1 MNTKLLILLCWQT
14 PNLEINYISPGL
26 MQPVNQAV
34 STTEGLETINKL
46 STLYLSLKPDTNLSP
61 ATMVKS

>member
-1 MNTKLLILLCWQT
+1 
-14 PNLEINYISPGL
+14 